1 MSALRLGL
9 VGCGIAM
16 QQLHYPALIELGDM
30 FSIAGVTSRT
40 HESAGKCAELFG
52 TEEYDYDELLKKV
65 DAVDIAVPTQMNYEL
80 VKKALDAG
88 VNVICEK
95 PIAENVEMGEMI
107 VKMAERSEA
116 VLYIAEN
123 YRHSVMFTKAKEMMN
138 VIGKPGFMLYSKFEA
153 MGRDNKYANT
163 DWRKKPAHIGGFL
176 SDGGVHDIAA
186 IRMLMGDVRDVSA
199 FVSRTKEYLGS
210 YDTMAVALSFANGAI
225 GSYSVSYG
233 MSGER
238 AMFVSGAEG
247 HMSIGEKEIR
257 IKKNGEEKKAQVNEE
272 NTYKLEF
279 IDFYNVLKGKKNIL
293 GSSEEALR
301 DLWVIEEAIR
311 SATL

>member
-65 DAVDIAVPTQMNYEL
+65 DAVDIAVPTQMNYGL

-138 VIGKPGFMLYSKFEA
+138 AIGKPGFMLYSKFEA

-210 YDTMAVALSFANGAI
+210 YDTMAVALSFASGAI
-225 GSYSVSYG
+225 GNYSVSYG

-257 IKKNGEEKKAQVNEE
+257 IKKSGEEKKVQVNEE

>member
-30 FSIAGVTSRT
+30 FSVAGVTSRT

-80 VKKALDAG
+80 VKKAFDAG

-95 PIAENVEMGEMI
+95 PIAENVERGKMI
-107 VKMAERSEA
+107 VKMAERAEA

-138 VIGKPGFMLYSKFEA
+138 MIGKPGFMLYSKFEA
-153 MGRDNKYANT
+153 MGKDNKYANT

-210 YDTMAVALSFANGAI
+210 YDTMAVALSFASGAI

-233 MSGER
+233 MSGENVV
-238 AMFVSGAEG
+238 FVSGTDG
-247 HMSIGEKEIR
+247 HMSIKDEEITIEKSEEVQR
-257 IKKNGEEKKAQVNEE
+257 IHVKNE
-272 NTYKLEF
+272 NTYKREF
-279 IDFYNVLKGKKNIL
+279 LDFYDVLKGKKNTL
-293 GSSEEALR
+293 GSPEEALK
-301 DLWVIEEAIR
+301 DLQVIDEALR

>member
-1 MSALRLGL
+1 
-9 VGCGIAM
+9 M

-65 DAVDIAVPTQMNYEL
+65 DAVDIAVPTQMNYGL